1 MSEEKKGSKPVNTAQ
16 AAGQLSSSISNVAT
30 LPKCLAKMTEALRKG
45 EAPTK
50 SEDSVK

>member
-1 MSEEKKGSKPVNTAQ
+1 LGEEKKGSKPVNTAQ

-30 LPKCLAKMTEALRKG
+30 LPKYGVKMKEALLKG